1 MSSAAACSGS
11 VTADRTAASCL
22 PQRTPTSQPPLGRQT
37 FHQHHLLERT
47 TPGWPL
53 CRIRATGTVHA
64 RSPLVLPPYP
74 VNLICRVSFPGDG
87 KILAMYGQAGP
98 VGTPDDAITAIQAL
112 IAGAWNTQL
121 VYVAAKLGLA
131 DILYEGP
138 RNADDIAAE
147 LGVNA
152 SAFRC
157 VLRGLVNRGLV
168 TEERAGT
175 FSLTA
180 LGQYLRAGAPG
191 ALRDHA
197 IRSGEIQYP
206 AWGSLLYAVETGQ
219 SAFEHAH
226 GADFFGYLA
235 ANPAVN
241 NPFNEGMMARAE
253 SIVDEIVAAYDF
265 SPFARIV
272 DVGGGVGVLLSRIL
286 ELHSASTGILCDSAA
301 VTQKASAY
309 LARRGLSGR
318 AEVIAGN
325 FFAAVPRGDLL
336 VLQAILHNW
345 DNERAALILRQ
356 CRKALEPNGRI
367 LIIEDVLPGKVDVG
381 MPLIET
387 ALLMLVCHNGR
398 ERTLAEYEEL
408 LVGEGFRLESVGETG
423 NSSKLITASAAP
435 ENYARTHSR

>member
-1 MSSAAACSGS
+1 MP
-11 VTADRTAASCL
+11 VQAD
-22 PQRTPTSQPPLGRQT
+22 
-37 FHQHHLLERT
+37 
-47 TPGWPL
+47 
-53 CRIRATGTVHA
+53 
-64 RSPLVLPPYP
+64 
-74 VNLICRVSFPGDG
+74 
-87 KILAMYGQAGP
+87 P
-98 VGTPDDAITAIQAL
+98 VGTPEDAIAAIQTL
-112 IAGAWNTQL
+112 IEGARNTQL
-121 VYVAAKLGLA
+121 IYVAAKLGLA
-131 DILYEGP
+131 DALCDGP

-152 SAFRC
+152 PVLRRL
-157 VLRGLVNRGLV
+157 LRGLVNRGLV

-180 LGQYLRAGAPG
+180 LGQHLRADAPG

-197 IRSGEIQYP
+197 IRSGEIQYR

-226 GADFFGYLA
+226 GTDFFGYLA

-241 NPFNEGMMARAE
+241 NSFNEGMTARAE

-265 SPFARIV
+265 SPFATIV
-272 DVGGGVGVLLSRIL
+272 DVGGGAGVLLSRIL
-286 ELHSASTGILCDSAA
+286 EAHSVSAGILYDIAA

-309 LARRGLSGR
+309 LASRGLSGR
-318 AEVIAGN
+318 AEVIAGD

-336 VLQAILHNW
+336 VLQNILHDW

-367 LIIEDVLPGKVDVG
+367 LIIEDLLPDKVEG
-381 MPLIET
+381 SMPLIEIDLT
-387 ALLMLVCHNGR
+387 MLVFHNGQ

-408 LVGEGFRLESVGETG
+408 LVRAGFRLESVDETG
-423 NSSKLITASAAP
+423 NFYHLIAASAAP
-435 ENYARTHSR
+435 ELCRNAHD